1 MISAKADVSRQK
13 NRKRPKIFYGWW
25 IVAVSLVILFITI
38 GLTVYTFGVFF
49 QPLIAEFGWGR
60 ATFSGAMSIFM
71 LAWGFACP
79 FAGRLTDRYGP
90 PKPIVWGTV
99 ALGASF
105 CLLSLTGALWQL
117 YLLYAC
123 AGVAAAICSE
133 IPTNTA
139 ITNWFQK
146 KRGMAMGIAAAGMG
160 FGGLVLAPA
169 AGQFITDFGWQATF
183 LVMGLLTWVI
193 IIPLAAFIMKAR
205 PQEMGLLP
213 DGEASHENESL
224 PGTKNSPARQNS
236 ATAKLP
242 AAAINKKELWLVG
255 FAFSA
260 VSFGIVS
267 VTTHEVPF
275 IIDLGV
281 PLGMAATA
289 LGLTAGI
296 GILGKLGLGYLA
308 DRHSP
313 RWVMLAFIAL
323 QAVGVVIL
331 MQSKTL
337 GMVWVF
343 VAVYA
348 FAAGGM
354 NTLRPLVIGECF
366 GTDSFGKTF
375 GAAELIRRLGAA
387 AGPLVTGYIFDLT
400 GSYHYAFIIIVVAY
414 LAAMVLISR
423 VHPVIEKA

>member
-1 MISAKADVSRQK
+1 MRE
-13 NRKRPKIFYGWW
+13 PKIFYGWW

-49 QPLIAEFGWGR
+49 QPLITEFGWSR
-60 ATFSGAMSIFM
+60 ATLSGAMSIFM

-79 FAGRLTDRYGP
+79 WAGRMTDRYGP
-90 PKPIVWGTV
+90 PKLIIAGAI

-123 AGVAAAICSE
+123 AGIAAAVCSE
-133 IPTNTA
+133 IPTSAA
-139 ITNWFQK
+139 IADWFRK
-146 KRGMAMGIAAAGMG
+146 KRGVAMGVASTGMG
-160 FGGLVLAPA
+160 FGGLFLTPA
-169 AGQFITDFGWQATF
+169 IGRLISISGWQMTF
-183 LVMGLLTWVI
+183 LVMGLFTWLG
-193 IIPLAAFIMKAR
+193 IIPLSLFIMR
-205 PQEMGLLP
+205 PGLRPMGLTP
-213 DGEASHENESL
+213 DGGKGLENMTPPVPKTTSSRIQYPSIRL
-224 PGTKNSPARQNS
+224 N
-236 ATAKLP
+236 
-242 AAAINKKELWLVG
+242 AAVNRRDLWLLG
-255 FAFSA
+255 FTFSS

-275 IIDLGV
+275 ITDLGI
-281 PLGMAATA
+281 PLATAATA

-296 GILGKLGLGYLA
+296 GIAGKLGLGYFA
-308 DRHSP
+308 DRYSP
-313 RWVMLAFIAL
+313 RRVMLGCIAM

-331 MQSKTL
+331 MQSQTM

-366 GTDSFGKTF
+366 GTGSFGETF
-375 GAAELIRRLGAA
+375 GNVEFIRRLGAA
-387 AGPLVTGYIFDLT
+387 AGPLVTGYIFDIT
-400 GSYHYAFIIIVVAY
+400 MSYNYAFLLIVISY
-414 LAAMVLISR
+414 LAAMIAIYNVR
-423 VHPVIEKA
+423 PVTLRSLRPV